1 MLSPP
6 PRDFP
11 LKDVL
16 VSTEIACKH
25 LSAPKAQGL
34 KAEVTK
40 CINKAKRPA
49 SNISKGEFK
58 ALQELK
64 ADTDIT
70 ILAADKGRST
80 VILNTTDYE
89 SKMSTLLSDITILP
103 ADKGRSSVILNT
115 KDYES
120 KMSTLLSDITILP
133 ADKGRSTVILN
144 TKDYESKMSTLLSDI
159 TILPADKG
167 RSTVILNTT
176 DYESKMSTLLSDI
189 TILPA
194 DKGRST
200 VILNSKDYESK
211 MSILLSDINMYEVL
225 QKDPTPKIKREEK
238 KKSLRCMAYL
248 RSTRRMSLYDQSLQA
263 EEASYTWQ
271 TFLAPLVGKSECHI
285 KNSGDFVDKIKNLEV
300 PPGQKVISYDVSA
313 LFTSIPVP
321 DAIKAVRIKLD
332 EDPKLQDLTP
342 LSRERIPELLSFFLN
357 TTYFTYKGVMY
368 KQKRDHQ
375 CRP

>member
-64 ADTDIT
+64 ADTDF
-70 ILAADKGRST
+70 
-80 VILNTTDYE
+80 
-89 SKMSTLLSDITILP
+89 
-103 ADKGRSSVILNT
+103 
-115 KDYES
+115 
-120 KMSTLLSDITILP
+120 TILP
-133 ADKGRSTVILN
+133 ADKGRSTVMLILN
-144 TKDYESKMSTLLSDI
+144 T
-159 TILPADKG
+159 
-167 RSTVILNTT
+167 
-176 DYESKMSTLLSDI
+176 
-189 TILPA
+189 
-194 DKGRST
+194 
-200 VILNSKDYESK
+200 KDYESK

-285 KNSGDFVDKIKNLEV
+285 KNSRQDQESRGAAGTESDIIQCFSTVHQHSGTRCHQSSPYQIGRGPKA
-300 PPGQKVISYDVSA
+300 PRSYPSV
-313 LFTSIPVP
+313 TG
-321 DAIKAVRIKLD
+321 
-332 EDPKLQDLTP
+332 EDP
-342 LSRERIPELLSFFLN
+342 
-357 TTYFTYKGVMY
+357 
-368 KQKRDHQ
+368 
-375 CRP
+375 